1 MNRVRSRLARAV
13 QRWMGL
19 DLWMALGGDSTAY
32 DAALGEHGNA
42 ELWARLLAEVRDAT
56 GRSRRDWR
64 NAEGIDFYVE
74 PRGTEAGWIALACS
88 VCGPVQASAA
98 GPASDL
104 GGLSVAAQSHL
115 EHKHAD
121 LIAEVA

>member
-1 MNRVRSRLARAV
+1 MLARAV

-19 DLWMALGGDSTAY
+19 DLWMALGKDSTAY
-32 DAALGEHGNA
+32 GTAVGERGNA
-42 ELWARLLAEVRDAT
+42 ELWARLLSEVRDAA

-64 NAEGIDFYVE
+64 NAEGVGFYVE
-74 PRGTEAGWIALACS
+74 PRGAEAGWIGLVCS
-88 VCGPVQASAA
+88 VCGPVQATAA

-104 GGLSVAAQSHL
+104 GYLSAAAQSHL

-121 LIAEVA
+121 LTAEVA